1 MGLRMCGGTGV
12 RHASVFDD
20 KSENEMPHKYIS
32 EKYLN
37 EILMQLDEFCEHSKY
52 YRQVRFHFRIWIYP
66 VMIKIRLVCG
76 T

>member
-1 MGLRMCGGTGV
+1 MGLRMYGGNGV

-37 EILMQLDEFCEHSKY
+37 EILMQLDEFCEHRKY

>member
-1 MGLRMCGGTGV
+1 MGLRMYGGNGV
-12 RHASVFDD
+12 RHVSGSDD

-52 YRQVRFHFRIWIYP
+52 YRQVMFHFYIWILS
-66 VMIKIRLVCG
+66 LVCR

>member
-1 MGLRMCGGTGV
+1 MGLRMYGGNGV

-52 YRQVRFHFRIWIYP
+52 YRQVRFHFRI
-66 VMIKIRLVCG
+66 
-76 T
+76 